1 LKLQFDISIS
11 REDGPYKPSPEPIRR
26 IARQW
31 GATPDELLMVGDYK
45 WDVLCGRNA
54 GARSVA
60 LLDTGVTPDWSK
72 DAEFVIHR
80 LTELLA
86 IIDREAA

>member
-1 LKLQFDISIS
+1 MIRLSINSADGAKAPWTDIPQS
-11 REDGPYKPSPEPIRR
+11 D
-26 IARQW
+26 
-31 GATPDELLMVGDYK
+31 LMK
-45 WDVLCGRNA
+45 E
-54 GARSVA
+54 ARSWPTNPH
-60 LLDTGVTPDWSK
+60 LSRPSK